1 MSDSTGALL
10 SPNLSPS
17 LGRARTLSRI
27 MAVLFGL
34 GFLVMLS
41 CALSGVV
48 FVFLPNSPSGVSHG
62 IGFMNDFGVGFG
74 SKRGWAIIAAMAAT
88 ELTFVPTVLVL
99 YHMCKL
105 FLCFAKGRVFAAQP
119 IAHIRW
125 AGLWQVISFFT
136 GIAAIY
142 ILVLSGDRG
151 GLYRLVA
158 AQPFH
163 SLPMVAVRYENAIF
177 VGVPILIAAYVM
189 AEARRLADDNASIL

>member
-1 MSDSTGALL
+1 MSNFTANLL
-10 SPNLSPS
+10 NPNFSPS

-27 MAVLFGL
+27 MAVLFAL

-48 FVFLPNSPSGVSHG
+48 FVFFPNSPSGTGHG

-74 SKRGWAIIAAMAAT
+74 SKRGWAIIAAMVAT

-125 AGLWQVISFFT
+125 AGLWQIISFFT

-142 ILVLSGDRG
+142 LLVLSGDRG

-189 AEARRLADDNASIL
+189 AEARRIADENASIL

>member
-1 MSDSTGALL
+1 MSETITPAPAL
-10 SPNLSPS
+10 SARFA
-17 LGRARTLSRI
+17 RARTLSRFT
-27 MAVLFGL
+27 AALFAL
-34 GFLVMLS
+34 GFLVMFL

-48 FVFLPNSPSGVSHG
+48 FVFFPNSPSGASHG

-74 SKRGWAIIAAMAAT
+74 SKRGWAVIAAMVAT
-88 ELTFVPTVLVL
+88 ELTFVPTVLML

-105 FLCFAKGRVFAAQP
+105 FLCFAKGRVFAAQT

-125 AGLWQVISFFT
+125 AGLWQTASFLT
-136 GIAAIY
+136 GISAIY
-142 ILVLSGDRG
+142 LLVLSGERG

-163 SLPMVAVRYENAIF
+163 SLPEVAVRYENAIF

-189 AEARRLADDNASIL
+189 EEARRIAADHAEIV